1 MDHQRDADEAEHCAG
16 TACDDLEYLGHLR
29 RDANIQK
36 ELLGYEQPEEVSE
49 EQSDNADVE
58 ESRAPVDLFLTAQ
71 KLRALAFHR
80 VGVREEADEASHQP
94 NRDDHIGKY
103 LINNEIEKV
112 CKIRI
117 HSHHF
122 CFLGLAATS

>member
-1 MDHQRDADEAEHCAG
+1 MG
-16 TACDDLEYLGHLR
+16 TNSPNRC
-29 RDANIQK
+29 K
-36 ELLGYEQPEEVSE
+36 E

-58 ESRAPVDLFLTAQ
+58 ESRAPVYLFLAAQ
-71 KLRALAFHR
+71 KLRALALHR
-80 VGVREEADEASHQP
+80 VGVREEADEASYQP